1 MTTKMQNS
9 PQTTSTNGSCGCT
22 IPFDQIN
29 ETGAYVCNWSGHLLR
44 VPDDGIAP
52 GRSPLLTLVGP
63 DQLFVTKISSD
74 PFVTLTKAR
83 MMACNYDINV
93 NF

>member
-1 MTTKMQNS
+1 MRTLER
-9 PQTTSTNGSCGCT
+9 
-22 IPFDQIN
+22 PFEQIN
-29 ETGAYVCNWSGHLLR
+29 ESGAYVCSWSGHLLR
-44 VPDDGIAP
+44 VPDDGVAP

-63 DQLFVTKISSD
+63 DQLFVTKITDD

-83 MMACNYDINV
+83 MMASNYDINV